1 MRVKKLV
8 SARMCEYIYLL
19 QHAVKLVLNGII
31 QKNLGRKMA
40 KTFFEEKPDDYNRM
54 TTSAGINN
62 TFNE

>member
-1 MRVKKLV
+1 
-8 SARMCEYIYLL
+8 MCEYIYLL